1 MTHCALIFHNIKFYH
16 YVSNFEQSLFFCY
29 VVCPHIILPHFKV
42 AFFSIREFLVEI
54 FWVRKKWV
62 AIPLFHHHTTVKIC
76 NEFRQDWDS
85 NDHSFW
91 IGKYLSTLIMDL
103 NQMSC
108 HILHAWES
116 WLLGWAN
123 DRELNH
129 VLVFF
134 MLYWLKNLDYA
145 QRARKFKKDQAKKKI
160 VKSNHSNNFFV
171 KLHFWQ
177 F

>member
-1 MTHCALIFHNIKFYH
+1 MHFLFSISQELPTHSCPSIRVKE
-16 YVSNFEQSLFFCY
+16 SREDSK
-29 VVCPHIILPHFKV
+29 PHIILPHFKV

-129 VLVFF
+129 VLVF
-134 MLYWLKNLDYA
+134 MLFCGSKNY
-145 QRARKFKKDQAKKKI
+145 I
-160 VKSNHSNNFFV
+160 VLYG
-171 KLHFWQ
+171 LHFTYQKREWN
-177 F
+177 FYWSLYSDGIMYNWFLYLLH

>member
-1 MTHCALIFHNIKFYH
+1 MHFLFSISQELPTHSCPSIRVKE
-16 YVSNFEQSLFFCY
+16 SREDSK
-29 VVCPHIILPHFKV
+29 PHIILPHFKV

-129 VLVFF
+129 VLVF
-134 MLYWLKNLDYA
+134 LCYSVALKT
-145 QRARKFKKDQAKKKI
+145 I
-160 VKSNHSNNFFV
+160 
-171 KLHFWQ
+171 
-177 F
+177 

>member
-1 MTHCALIFHNIKFYH
+1 MHFLFSISPELPTHSCPSIRVKE
-16 YVSNFEQSLFFCY
+16 SREDSK
-29 VVCPHIILPHFKV
+29 PHIILPHFKV

-129 VLVFF
+129 VLVFYVI
-134 MLYWLKNLDYA
+134 LWL
-145 QRARKFKKDQAKKKI
+145 
-160 VKSNHSNNFFV
+160 
-171 KLHFWQ
+171 
-177 F
+177 

>member
-1 MTHCALIFHNIKFYH
+1 MYF
-16 YVSNFEQSLFFCY
+16 LFSISPELPIHSCPSIR
-29 VVCPHIILPHFKV
+29 VKESREDSKPHIILPHFKV

-129 VLVFF
+129 VLVFYVI
-134 MLYWLKNLDYA
+134 LSL
-145 QRARKFKKDQAKKKI
+145 
-160 VKSNHSNNFFV
+160 
-171 KLHFWQ
+171 
-177 F
+177 